1 MNILILNGPNLN
13 KLGNREEDHYGN
25 FSLWDIEN
33 RLKAEFP
40 KISFTFFQSNL
51 EGELVA
57 KIQETNQLYDGLVI
71 NPGGYAHT
79 SVAVHDAL
87 ASCKIPKVEVH
98 ISNLAIR
105 EEFRQTTLTARQCNG
120 YISGLKEISYLAG
133 VYSLIKLIENS

>member
-13 KLGNREEDHYGN
+13 KLGNREEEHYGN

-33 RLKAEFP
+33 RLRTEFP

-51 EGELVA
+51 EGELVS
-57 KIQETNQLYDGLVI
+57 KIQETNKIYDGLVI

-79 SVAVHDAL
+79 SVALHDAL
-87 ASCKIPKVEVH
+87 ASCKLPKVEVH

-105 EEFRQTTLTARQCNG
+105 EEFRQKTLTARQCNG

-133 VYSLIKLIENS
+133 VYSLIKMIENA

>member
-13 KLGNREEDHYGN
+13 KLGNREVEHYGN
-25 FSLWDIEN
+25 FSIWDIEN
-33 RLKAEFP
+33 RLKTEFP
-40 KISFTFFQSNL
+40 KISFTFFQTNL

-57 KIQETNQLYDGLVI
+57 KIQETNKIYDGLVI

-133 VYSLIKLIENS
+133 VYSLIKLIENF

>member
-13 KLGNREEDHYGN
+13 KLGNREEEHYGN

-33 RLKAEFP
+33 QLKAEFP

-51 EGELVA
+51 EGELVT
-57 KIQETNQLYDGLVI
+57 KIQETNKIYDGLVI

-105 EEFRQTTLTARQCNG
+105 EEFRQNTLTARQCNG

-133 VYSLIKLIENS
+133 VYSLIKIIENS